1 MRERMNQVKRYI
13 TSFGVSQIFL
23 SLLIVIVIMSYSSYS
38 IYRTSISNIYD
49 NIKET
54 NKLATQSAMLYF
66 DNVFQ
71 SIHNL
76 IHSLEQMPP
85 YEYPLHRN
93 GKLDSYEAHK
103 FTKNLTSTLSTI
115 DYIEEIIV
123 LFKDEELA
131 FTSKGTV
138 AFDVVFKEK

>member
-103 FTKNLTSTLSTI
+103 FTNNLTSTLRSESTRLNSSHVKI
-115 DYIEEIIV
+115 SY
-123 LFKDEELA
+123 A
-131 FTSKGTV
+131 
-138 AFDVVFKEK
+138 VVC